1 MATLKPFRDYDEKD
15 VINLFALDVTGLA
28 MATWD
33 ARVSHGAVVKIG
45 GTGGW
50 NTGQELEMLGDAGDA
65 SASLANVTS
74 QRYGVTAKIALTSAG
89 DVPLGITLFS
99 VAKYDENGELLKFN
113 PRKASELQVC
123 IEGQAVPVVTRG
135 IFLMNGIVGTLDQ
148 TWLNSGGA
156 LYAGAN
162 GSITSVVGSNAK
174 IGKGLGLASNGNVL
188 VKLEL

>member
-33 ARVSHGAVVKIG
+33 DRISHGSVVKIG

-50 NTGQELEMLGDAGDA
+50 NTGQELEMLGDAGNA

-74 QRYGVTAKIALTSAG
+74 LRYGVAAKVALTAAG
-89 DVPLGITLFS
+89 DTPLGITLFS

-113 PRKASELQVC
+113 PRKASELQAC

-148 TWLNSGGA
+148 AWLNGGGA
-156 LYAGAN
+156 LYAGAS
-162 GSITSVVGSNAK
+162 GSITSVVGSNVK

>member
-50 NTGQELEMLGDAGDA
+50 NTSQELEMLGDAGDA
-65 SASLANVTS
+65 SVSLANVTS
-74 QRYGVTAKIALTSAG
+74 LRYGVAAKVALTSAG

-135 IFLMNGIVGTLDQ
+135 IFLVNGVLGTLDQ
-148 TWLNSGGA
+148 TWLNGGGA
-156 LYAGAN
+156 LYAGAS
-162 GSITSVVGSNAK
+162 GSITSVVGSNVK

-188 VKLEL
+188 IKLEL